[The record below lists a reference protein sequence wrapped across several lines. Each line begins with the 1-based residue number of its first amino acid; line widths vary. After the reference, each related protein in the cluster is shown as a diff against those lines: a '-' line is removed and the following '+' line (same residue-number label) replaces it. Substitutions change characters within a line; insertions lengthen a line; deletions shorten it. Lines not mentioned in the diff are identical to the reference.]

1 MELGT
6 KIAVSSFSKPPN
18 LQGPNRVSAWR
29 SVPTCLSFLALEKKA
44 RKWLMSSSNTFK
56 GRMYYSQ
63 QKRENNST
71 SSTSA
76 PVYGLLSVYT
86 FLKAQDYRHHP
97 WSQKLNL
104 VNNLQNEPKIA
115 SSVNNRWLWKM
126 QNEHTR
132 RPYLSMRL
140 FIKTSTL
147 NYLCFS
153 QVLLN
158 VRIKFHVSKIFPATT
173 RIFTGNKTWCF
184 IHAKYAT
191 ETFVAQFFF
200 LQSWCHCQTWAS
212 HRYPTPKIL
221 EINLNLEISRVLCPS
236 AMLF

>member
-1 MELGT
+1 
-6 KIAVSSFSKPPN
+6 
-18 LQGPNRVSAWR
+18 
-29 SVPTCLSFLALEKKA
+29 
-44 RKWLMSSSNTFK
+44 MSSSNTFK

-126 QNEHTR
+126 QNEHMR

-158 VRIKFHVSKIFPATT
+158 VRMKFHLSKTFPATT

-191 ETFVAQFFF
+191 ETFVAHVFF
-200 LQSWCHCQTWAS
+200 
-212 HRYPTPKIL
+212 PTEL
-221 EINLNLEISRVLCPS
+221 VSLSDLSIS
-236 AMLF
+236 